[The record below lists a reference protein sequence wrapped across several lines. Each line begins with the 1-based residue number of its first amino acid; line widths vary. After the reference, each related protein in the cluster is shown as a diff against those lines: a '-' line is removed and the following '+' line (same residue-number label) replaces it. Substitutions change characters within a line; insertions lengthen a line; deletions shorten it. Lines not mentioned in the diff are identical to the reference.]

1 MEGRAVALVLCHTAW
16 WEGKSFKCYNL
27 GRCQE
32 IKHRVKGVAW
42 EMSLYNQGYE
52 EENEKTVGQ
61 SEDHINASGRSW
73 FVVNFKRR
81 LKTASG

>member
-1 MEGRAVALVLCHTAW
+1 
-16 WEGKSFKCYNL
+16 
-27 GRCQE
+27 
-32 IKHRVKGVAW
+32 
-42 EMSLYNQGYE
+42 MSLYNQGYE